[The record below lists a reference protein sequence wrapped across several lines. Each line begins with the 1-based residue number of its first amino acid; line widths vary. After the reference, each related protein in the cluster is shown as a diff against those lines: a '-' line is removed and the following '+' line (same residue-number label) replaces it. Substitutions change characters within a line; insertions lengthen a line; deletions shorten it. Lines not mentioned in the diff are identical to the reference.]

1 MRQLWQE
8 YAAAWSMPDRA
19 ARQKVLEARLTP
31 DVQYVDPAIST
42 SGYTEIS
49 DYMEH
54 FQVGNPGR
62 RFVIADVLSHHSYC
76 LAYWTMQNEDNDVEM
91 RGASFAD
98 LAPDGRLQRI
108 RGFFKL
114 PSE

>member
-1 MRQLWQE
+1 MAGIW
-8 YAAAWSMPDRA
+8 PDRA

-31 DVQYVDPAIST
+31 DVQYVDPATST

-54 FQVGNPGR
+54 FQAGYPGR
-62 RFVIADVLSHHSYC
+62 RFVIGEVLNHHRNC
-76 LAYWTMQNEDNDVEM
+76 LAYWTMQNQDNEVEM
-91 RGASFAD
+91 KGASFAD
-98 LAPDGRLQRI
+98 LAHDGRLQRI